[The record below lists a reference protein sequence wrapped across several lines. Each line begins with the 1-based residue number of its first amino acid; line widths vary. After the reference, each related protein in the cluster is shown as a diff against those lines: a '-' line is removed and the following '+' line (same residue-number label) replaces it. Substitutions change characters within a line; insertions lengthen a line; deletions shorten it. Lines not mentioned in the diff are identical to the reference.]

1 MSDGVLP
8 ALREVFSQRPDWR
21 GYSPRQLSILMY
33 LYGYTTA
40 PAEELE
46 IAAALPYALEDREGA
61 A

>member
-1 MSDGVLP
+1 VSDGVLP
-8 ALREVFSQRPDWR
+8 ALREAFSQRPDWR
-21 GYSPRQLSILMY
+21 SYSPRQLSILMY

-40 PAEELE
+40 PADEFE